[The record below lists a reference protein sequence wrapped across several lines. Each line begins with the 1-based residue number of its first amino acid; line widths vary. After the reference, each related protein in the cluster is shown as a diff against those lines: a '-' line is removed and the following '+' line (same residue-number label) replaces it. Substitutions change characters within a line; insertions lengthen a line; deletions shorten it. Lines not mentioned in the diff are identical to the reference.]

1 MSRLKK
7 APQCPQ
13 TTLTFCVRRC
23 SLQFSAALICVNGS
37 VRESL
42 PCAEL
47 HRSIGA
53 TALPLTSNVDSCL
66 CPSVCVCVFI
76 KHPVCFSW
84 SLLFLLESWGSQSEA
99 AHGAQLITVTWCLV
113 ALRAHVEVHVIT
125 TSYCLPANTN
135 TQTHTPSLIKVFIC
149 QCDCWRCVAKTNA
162 QSACL
167 LQLVFLIQRHWN
179 NPADVFLSHAS
190 LSGAVPPLPDL
201 EFLSER
207 PLVVA
212 ISIFQ

>member
-13 TTLTFCVRRC
+13 TTLTFSVRRC

-135 TQTHTPSLIKVFIC
+135 THTVPDKGVHLSVWLLALRC
-149 QCDCWRCVAKTNA
+149 QNQCTIGLFAA
-162 QSACL
+162 AC
-167 LQLVFLIQRHWN
+167 F
-179 NPADVFLSHAS
+179 
-190 LSGAVPPLPDL
+190 PD
-201 EFLSER
+201 SET
-207 PLVVA
+207 LK
-212 ISIFQ
+212 